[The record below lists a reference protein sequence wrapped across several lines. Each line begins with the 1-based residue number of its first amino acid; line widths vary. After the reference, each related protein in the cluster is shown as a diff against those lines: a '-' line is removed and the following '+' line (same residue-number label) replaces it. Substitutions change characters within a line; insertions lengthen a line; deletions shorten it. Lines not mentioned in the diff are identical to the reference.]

1 MSNNVLYFSH
11 DANAKR
17 SPEIMRIRMKHGDVG
32 YAIYFY
38 ILEDMRYAKDF
49 MLATDYEALA
59 FDNHVDSKI
68 LQSVVE
74 DFGLFEKTEDGQY
87 FYSESF
93 LRRMKKVSSY
103 SEKRSAAG
111 RKGAAARWGDRAKK
125 DEEQDAK
132 EDDEDDKIM
141 ANAYGKMANAS
152 LSSIDADSKM
162 ANNALNKKKE
172 NKTKLKEKDTTTDAN
187 ASEGTSVDQLIM
199 DQVEQVEE
207 KPKKKPTLK
216 AWERRAKKSEGFQQ
230 FVSEYPEHRSLGGY
244 RAFLAWERQGIDGDP
259 ELLEKTM
266 KWLRSWIASD
276 DWTKDGGKYV
286 PNMDK
291 FMNEYWERK
300 PAIYGGRNQGHTIAS
315 SVAAMNIDQSNRPE
329 ITIESSKAD
338 WARYQKEKEERRIA
352 AQKWRAEQEA
362 KKQEAANVK

>member
-17 SPEIMRIRMKHGDVG
+17 SPEIMRIRMKHGDIG

-125 DEEQDAK
+125 DEEKDAK
-132 EDDEDDKIM
+132 EDDEDGKIM
-141 ANAYGKMANAS
+141 AIAYGKMANAS
-152 LSSIDADSKM
+152 LPSTEADSKM
-162 ANNALNKKKE
+162 AKNALNKKKE
-172 NKTKLKEKDTTTDAN
+172 DKIKLKERDTITDAN
-187 ASEGTSVDQLIM
+187 ASEDMNDDLAEDKKASQILNDDRFEEFWSVYD
-199 DQVEQVEE
+199 
-207 KPKKKPTLK
+207 KKVSKATAKK
-216 AWERRAKKSEGFQQ
+216 AWDKLKMTDALFEEIMI
-230 FVSEYPEHRSLGGY
+230 
-244 RAFLAWERQGIDGDP
+244 GI
-259 ELLEKTM
+259 
-266 KWLRSWIASD
+266 
-276 DWTKDGGKYV
+276 
-286 PNMDK
+286 
-291 FMNEYWERK
+291 
-300 PAIYGGRNQGHTIAS
+300 RNQLRYDQWS
-315 SVAAMNIDQSNRPE
+315 S
-329 ITIESSKAD
+329 
-338 WARYQKEKEERRIA
+338 
-352 AQKWRAEQEA
+352 
-362 KKQEAANVK
+362 

>member
-17 SPEIMRIRMKHGDVG
+17 SPEIMRIRMKHGDIG

-125 DEEQDAK
+125 DEEKDAK
-132 EDDEDDKIM
+132 EDDEDGKIM
-141 ANAYGKMANAS
+141 AIAYGKMANAS
-152 LSSIDADSKM
+152 LPSTEADSKM
-162 ANNALNKKKE
+162 AKNALNKKKE
-172 NKTKLKEKDTTTDAN
+172 DKIKLKERDTITDAN
-187 ASEGTSVDQLIM
+187 ASETLNNDRF
-199 DQVEQVEE
+199 EE
-207 KPKKKPTLK
+207 FWNVYDKKVSKATAKK
-216 AWERRAKKSEGFQQ
+216 AWDKLKMTDALFEEIMIGIRNQLRYDQWSSKQYQPHASTWLNQK
-230 FVSEYPEHRSLGGY
+230 R
-244 RAFLAWERQGIDGDP
+244 WEDEIIP
-259 ELLEKTM
+259 
-266 KWLRSWIASD
+266 S
-276 DWTKDGGKYV
+276 KDQPKNQSNWKGSG
-286 PNMDK
+286 
-291 FMNEYWERK
+291 
-300 PAIYGGRNQGHTIAS
+300 NQGHTIAS